1 MSLAHT
7 RAATA
12 LVLLVVTSTTACT
25 ALEEKPAPA
34 RHTSAPAPY
43 ASRQAGQLKLPLDAY
58 ASNDAETYAVEDA
71 QDILMRR
78 CMNNL
83 GLEWKAL
90 PRVPARDI
98 EPPNLRRY
106 GVVAT
111 EAVHYGYHPPP
122 DPLSVVRRDH
132 AWNEREALPS
142 AVQRAAYG
150 PSGKGGCLK
159 AAQHQL
165 VDDTAPPDYHAFNQ
179 LTGTALD
186 TSRHTTAVRRAVRG
200 WHACMAKE
208 GFDYPDP
215 LSAAGSRRWNTAE
228 PTPAERHT
236 ARADVACQRSVQ
248 LVTVWAAA
256 ETRIQWQLI
265 RHHADRLHEV
275 EARKNRWLTA
285 AYRVLNRA
293 GS

>member
-1 MSLAHT
+1 MSLSRA

-12 LVLLVVTSTTACT
+12 LALLVATSATACT

-34 RHTSAPAPY
+34 RHTGAPAPY
-43 ASRQAGQLKLPLDAY
+43 ANRQAGQLKMPLDAY

-90 PRVPARDI
+90 PRVPSRDI
-98 EPPNLRRY
+98 GPPNLRRY
-106 GVVAT
+106 GVVAA
-111 EAVHYGYHPPP
+111 EAVRYGYHPPP
-122 DPLSVVRRDH
+122 DPASVVRRNH
-132 AWNEREALPS
+132 AWDEREGLPA

-165 VDDTAPPDYHAFNQ
+165 VGDTAPPDYHAFNQ

-186 TSRHTTAVRRAVRG
+186 ASRHAPEVRRAVRG

-215 LSAAGSRRWNTAE
+215 LSAAGSQRWNTAE

-236 ARADVACQRSVQ
+236 ARADVACQQSAQ

-256 ETRIQWQLI
+256 ETRIQRQLI
-265 RHHADRLHEV
+265 RHHTDRLHEA